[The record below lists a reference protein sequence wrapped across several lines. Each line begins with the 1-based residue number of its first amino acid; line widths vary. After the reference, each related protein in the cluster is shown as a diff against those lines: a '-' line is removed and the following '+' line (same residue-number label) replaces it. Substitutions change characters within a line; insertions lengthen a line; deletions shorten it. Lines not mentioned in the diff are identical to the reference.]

1 MYDRFGMPMSEYVTL
16 YVDGRAWASFR
27 CKQHAIEAVKRLGL
41 LRYNI
46 IRESATD
53 THDRVLAEVKDKQ
66 R

>member
-27 CKQHAIEAVKRLGL
+27 CKQHAIEAVRRLGVM
-41 LRYNI
+41 RYNL
-46 IRESATD
+46 IRESTSD
-53 THDRVLAEVKDKQ
+53 THERMLAKAQDKQ